1 VKPPRFLL
9 GLALALWGSCA
20 DVLWLGLLLG
30 ALVEGLLAANPRR
43 AFSTADFNR
52 VADLATLLS
61 IGAIGYF
68 AATRGMSEGVLRAVI
83 WFPVM
88 VLPLL
93 LAQIVSEVGHL
104 RLRNL
109 FYSLRKSDLPDADR
123 PIDIA
128 FPYFALCMVSASIA
142 VNTYEMF
149 LPVAALLIAYALF
162 AVRAR
167 GRAIWVW
174 ALALTIAL
182 AIGTATSLGMNRLQ
196 LALEDIAF
204 EWLSA
209 VEQDP
214 YRAATRIGDVGR
226 IKLSDEIVWRV
237 RTETRISTE
246 LLLFEAAY
254 TFFDGRAWRAPV
266 ERFTQ
271 LGAPAQGQT
280 WTLGAPAGR
289 LDYIEI
295 SGHVNGSGAILAL
308 PSGTRSVTGLAANSV
323 ARNSLGSVKVADT
336 APYLKFDVAYA
347 PGVVLQPAPT
357 SADLNVP
364 RSLEPL
370 FDQVRRKLAPSGGS
384 ARESVTAVS
393 KFFHDDFRYSLYLGD
408 RRGGKSLSDFL
419 LDSRTGH
426 CEYFATAT
434 TLLLRSLGVPARYV
448 VGYSV
453 QEFGPVDELY
463 LVRKRHAHA
472 WTQAYV
478 DGAWVVVDT
487 TPSVWAEAEAQ
498 RSGMFTPIYD
508 RISWLWARFSEW
520 RTREGEDTGGWLLG
534 GALLVCVWIYL
545 RLFRRP
551 RAGRAAGP
559 QRAAAEVARESAYF
573 AAESELARA
582 GYPRHPGETPL
593 AWLGRL
599 AADRCPYISDALRA
613 LVDAHYQYA
622 YQPDSDRP
630 GLQAEM
636 RELMARWRAET
647 GVRRTARG
655 PAR

>member
-1 VKPPRFLL
+1 ML
-9 GLALALWGSCA
+9 GLAVALWGSCA

-30 ALVEGLLAANPRR
+30 ALIEGLLAANLRR
-43 AFSTADFNR
+43 TFSTADFNR

-61 IGAIGYF
+61 IGAVGYF

-88 VLPLL
+88 VLPVL
-93 LAQIVSEVGHL
+93 LAQIVSDVGHL
-104 RLRNL
+104 RMRNL
-109 FYSLRKSDLPDADR
+109 FYSLRKSALPEADR

-142 VNTYEMF
+142 VNTYQMF

-162 AVRAR
+162 AVRGR
-167 GRAIWVW
+167 GRASWVW

-182 AIGTATSLGMNRLQ
+182 AIGTATSLGINRFQ

-209 VEQDP
+209 VDPDP

-237 RTETRISTE
+237 RTEHRLATE

-254 TFFDGRAWRAPV
+254 TFFDGSAWRAPV
-266 ERFTQ
+266 ERFTL
-271 LGAPAQGQT
+271 LGAPAPGQT

-289 LDYIEI
+289 LDHIEV
-295 SGHVNGSGAILAL
+295 SGHVSRNGALLAL
-308 PSGTRSVTGLAANSV
+308 PSGTRSLTGLAANSV
-323 ARNSLGSVKVADT
+323 ARNSLGSVKVADS

-347 PGVVLQPAPT
+347 PDVILQPAPT
-357 SADLNVP
+357 AADLNVP

-370 FDQVRRKLAPSGGS
+370 FAQVRRQLAPSGRS
-384 ARESVTAVS
+384 ARQSVAAVS
-393 KFFHDDFRYSLYLGD
+393 RFFRDDFRYSLYLGD
-408 RRGGKSLSDFL
+408 RRGGKSLSHFL

-453 QEFGPVDELY
+453 QEFGPIDELY

-508 RISWLWARFSEW
+508 RISWLWARFTEW
-520 RTREGEDTGGWLLG
+520 RTREREDTGAWLLG

-551 RAGRAAGP
+551 RAVRAAGLK
-559 QRAAAEVARESAYF
+559 RAAAETARESAYF
-573 AAESELARA
+573 VAESELARA
-582 GYPRHPGETPL
+582 GYPRRPGETPL

-613 LVDAHYQYA
+613 LVDAHYHYA
-622 YQPDSDRP
+622 YQPDGDRP

-636 RELMARWRAET
+636 RELMERWRAET
-647 GVRRTARG
+647 GVRHATRAR
-655 PAR
+655 AD

>member
-1 VKPPRFLL
+1 MTVKPPRFLL

-30 ALVEGLLAANPRR
+30 ALVEGLLAANLRR

-68 AATRGMSEGVLRAVI
+68 AATRGTSEGVLRAVI

-88 VLPLL
+88 VLPVL
-93 LAQIVSEVGHL
+93 LAQIVSDVGHL

-109 FYSLRKSDLPDADR
+109 FYSLRKSDLPEADR

-128 FPYFALCMVSASIA
+128 FPYFALCMVSASIS

-149 LPVAALLIAYALF
+149 LPVAVLLIAYALF

-167 GRAIWVW
+167 GRASWVW

-182 AIGTATSLGMNRLQ
+182 AIGTVTSVGMNRLQ

-209 VEQDP
+209 VELDP

-237 RTETRISTE
+237 RTETRIPNE

-254 TFFDGRAWRAPV
+254 TFFDGSAWRAPV
-266 ERFTQ
+266 ERFTP

-295 SGHVNGSGAILAL
+295 SGHVDGSGAILAL
-308 PSGTRSVTGLAANSV
+308 PSGTRSLTGLAANSV
-323 ARNSLGSVKVADT
+323 ARNSLGSVKVSDT

-347 PGVVLQPAPT
+347 PGVILQPAPT
-357 SADLNVP
+357 SADLSVP

-370 FDQVRRKLAPSGGS
+370 FAQVRRSVAPSTGN
-384 ARESVTAVS
+384 ARESVAAVR
-393 KFFHDDFRYSLYLGD
+393 KFFNDDFRYSLYLGD

-434 TLLLRSLGVPARYV
+434 TLLLRSFGVPARYV

-498 RSGMFTPIYD
+498 HAGLFTPIYD

-520 RTREGEDTGGWLLG
+520 RTREREDTGSWLLG

-551 RAGRAAGP
+551 RASRAAGSK
-559 QRAAAEVARESAYF
+559 RAAAETARESAYF
-573 AAESELARA
+573 VAERELARA

-599 AADRCPYISDALRA
+599 ASDRCPYISDALRA
-613 LVDAHYQYA
+613 VVDAHYQYA
-622 YQPDSDRP
+622 YQPGGNQP

-636 RELMARWRAET
+636 RELVERWRAET
-647 GVRRTARG
+647 VLLKAR
-655 PAR
+655 